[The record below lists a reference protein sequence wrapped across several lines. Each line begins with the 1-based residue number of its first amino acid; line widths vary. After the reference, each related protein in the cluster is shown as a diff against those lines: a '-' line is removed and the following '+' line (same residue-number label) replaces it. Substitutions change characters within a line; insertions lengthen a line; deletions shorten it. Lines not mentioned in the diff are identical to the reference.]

1 MIDTSIPVKIQ
12 EELTDI
18 NTSQTSK
25 LIKVAMTDMSIP
37 VKIQEELTDI
47 IVTTQRLQ
55 QGDRLAALL
64 HFSTL
69 KYVVR
74 H

>member
-1 MIDTSIPVKIQ
+1 MIDT
-12 EELTDI
+12 
-18 NTSQTSK
+18 
-25 LIKVAMTDMSIP
+25 SIP